1 VSSIS
6 MLGVAVATLAMA
18 MSPLGAVPAAA
29 ETSVSVPAGT
39 HVGLTFLSA
48 VDARTAKAGEKVHL
62 KVVADVIVDRHVV
75 IKSGTPLTATITG
88 VKKPGGVQNEAHV
101 ILGFMAVDG
110 VDGRPV
116 ELNDLLIRPSGA
128 IFGGNLT
135 IAVGDLY
142 TASTKNA
149 VTIKVT

>member
-1 VSSIS
+1 
-6 MLGVAVATLAMA
+6 MNART
-18 MSPLGAVPAAA
+18 
-29 ETSVSVPAGT
+29 
-39 HVGLTFLSA
+39 

-75 IKSGTPLTATITG
+75 IKMGTPLTATITG

-110 VDGRPV
+110 VDRRPV
-116 ELNDLLIRPSGA
+116 QLNDLLIRPSGA